1 MTDEQII
8 DCLQNRQQT
17 NTAFRMLM
25 SKYQERL
32 YWHIRRL
39 VVSHEDTDDVLQNT
53 FMKVY
58 KNIPSFKSES
68 KLYTWMYRIATNES
82 MTHLKK
88 NRRNSKQEGL
98 ESQED
103 FLNKLESDVGFNG
116 DVITKNLLAAIAILP
131 EKQRLV
137 FQLKYFDE
145 LTYKDISEIVGTS
158 EGGLKA
164 SYYHASQKIREQL
177 KKVEFLE

>member
-8 DCLQNRQQT
+8 ECLQEKKQT
-17 NTAFRMLM
+17 NTAFRVLM
-25 SKYQERL
+25 SRYQERM

-39 VVSHEDTDDVLQNT
+39 VVSHEDADDVLQNT
-53 FMKVY
+53 FMKVF
-58 KNIPSFKSES
+58 KNIDSFKRES

-82 MTHLKK
+82 MTFLKK
-88 NRRNSKQEGL
+88 NRKRSLSDGL

-103 FLNKLESDVGFNG
+103 YLNQLESDVGFNG
-116 DVITKNLLAAIAILP
+116 DVITKSLLAAIATLP

-164 SYYHASQKIREQL
+164 SYYHATQKIKEHL
-177 KKVEFLE
+177 KQVEFLE